1 MGGVV
6 VSRLLIMGGG
16 LLYPAYSSYKA
27 VKAAKLR
34 SYVRWIMY
42 WIVFALYTAVETFT
56 DILLSWFPFYYTVKV
71 LFVLWLSMPYTKG
84 STIIYRKFI
93 HPNFSRREQEIDMF
107 LEHARDKG
115 YQVVLDVGSKGLQVA
130 ANVVVNAAVKSQ
142 QVVTEKLK
150 SYSTMDLTSL
160 PDNMDIHSQGR
171 QLPRNRLYTS
181 PNLEYEEQDLLTG
194 QQNRLVG
201 QRLPRST
208 TYSMYNLQD
217 AACEDD
223 EYNTYS
229 RSMPKNTKLNG
240 IKATEIPDNQQFKRP
255 TRKKSYE
262 D

>member
-1 MGGVV
+1 MMGGVV
-6 VSRLLIMGGG
+6 VSRMMILGGG

-34 SYVRWIMY
+34 NYVRWIMY

-56 DILLSWFPFYYTVKV
+56 DIFLYWFPFYYTAKV

-84 STIIYRKFI
+84 STIIYRKLI

-115 YQVVLDVGSKGLQVA
+115 YQVVLDVGSRGLQVA

-160 PDNMDIHSQGR
+160 PDSMDVHSQGGKISR
-171 QLPRNRLYTS
+171 ERLYTS
-181 PNLEYEEQDLLTG
+181 PDLYEEQDILTG
-194 QQNRLVG
+194 QQRRLVG
-201 QRLPRST
+201 QRLPRSS

-217 AACEDD
+217 AACDD
-223 EYNTYS
+223 DDDYIS
-229 RSMPKNTKLNG
+229 RTLPKNTKLNDL
-240 IKATEIPDNQQFKRP
+240 KVSETLNNEQFRRS